1 MPYDKL
7 RKQPQSMNQLRYPE
21 QPKYCKILTQGVPMS
36 FDFDFTPEKLA
47 NCINNSHINEW
58 YEHIVAVLPDY
69 EINTVNRVA
78 CWLAQMGHES
88 GDFKFTSENLNYSAK
103 GLRGVFGKYFP
114 TDELAQQYQRQPEKI
129 ANRVYANRMGN
140 GAESSGDGWKF
151 RGRGIIQITGKSNYT
166 TCSETLYGDPNI
178 LLDNP
183 DILCEMDGAVRSAC
197 WFWNSR
203 YLNDWADSLDNLT
216 VTKKING
223 GTHGLADRDQRLQK
237 NLTILQG

>member
-1 MPYDKL
+1 
-7 RKQPQSMNQLRYPE
+7 
-21 QPKYCKILTQGVPMS
+21 MS

-47 NCINNSHINEW
+47 HCINNSHINEW

-203 YLNDWADSLDNLT
+203 HLNDWADQLDNLSI
-216 VTKKING
+216 TKKING
-223 GTHGLADRDQRLQK
+223 GTHGLADRDQRLQR
-237 NLTILQG
+237 NLAALQG